1 MYRKIISSYLQR
13 YENNI
18 WVPVKN
24 WSEEIHGKKFYFDWI
39 SGVPDTASAR
49 TWDQQLLRWGN
60 EHQTNTPR
68 GSVL

>member
-1 MYRKIISSYLQR
+1 MVR
-13 YENNI
+13 N
-18 WVPVKN
+18 
-24 WSEEIHGKKFYFDWI
+24 FYFDWI

-68 GSVL
+68 TYLGWGTAIDF